1 MDEARAFATSF
12 GSVNM
17 MSFTLKPRIGRGG
30 CFPQTA
36 FSLLHTRDIGVVRL
50 IEEVNFFHEFRRHL
64 LNMRRVLALA
74 RRNRARFSSVGD
86 LLNIRKAFLRSR
98 SDILHSSVHQGTF
111 LLFMIPVV
119 FGILFRAALEMATV
133 ILLTAESISTD
144 VETSGACKS
153 CLNLPQ
159 SALSS
164 THLGLW
170 GTLPGISRTLVVTGA
185 WSLPKRS
192 EETDQSK
199 RSNTDQEPALGQT
212 CKLVSRRS
220 IKQDSDH
227 QGPWKPCCP
236 LESK

>member
-36 FSLLHTRDIGVVRL
+36 FSLLHTRDKGVVRL
-50 IEEVNFFHEFRRHL
+50 IEEVNSFHEFRRHL

-74 RRNRARFSSVGD
+74 RRKRARFSSVGD
-86 LLNIRKAFLRSR
+86 LLNIRKAFLPSR
-98 SDILHSSVHQGTF
+98 SDILHSSVHQG
-111 LLFMIPVV
+111 
-119 FGILFRAALEMATV
+119 
-133 ILLTAESISTD
+133 
-144 VETSGACKS
+144 
-153 CLNLPQ
+153 
-159 SALSS
+159 
-164 THLGLW
+164 LW
-170 GTLPGISRTLVVTGA
+170 GTLPGISRTLIMTGMHGRYRKGQRKLTSRSGKQFVVCT
-185 WSLPKRS
+185 R
-192 EETDQSK
+192 
-199 RSNTDQEPALGQT
+199 LGLILT
-212 CKLVSRRS
+212 RNLFSGKDKLASHRS